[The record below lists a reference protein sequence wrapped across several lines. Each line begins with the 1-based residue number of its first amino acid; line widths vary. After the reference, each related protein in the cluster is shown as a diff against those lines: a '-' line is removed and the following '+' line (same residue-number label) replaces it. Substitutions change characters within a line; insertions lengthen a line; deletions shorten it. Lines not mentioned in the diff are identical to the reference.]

1 MWQVL
6 KRLLIRLAGPGQIQ
20 GDDNFRQQMLPPL
33 GKAEVMGT
41 SSVSGHGVT
50 SVSKASLLAQTNPGS
65 LHLAKARRLE
75 TAHGEPCFA
84 SAEERKKEGE
94 IIIITTF
101 LKSSFFLSFILWD
114 PGLSPYRDGSK
125 RWLQVAARHEEE
137 AFWSSV

>member
-1 MWQVL
+1 
-6 KRLLIRLAGPGQIQ
+6 
-20 GDDNFRQQMLPPL
+20 MLPPL

-41 SSVSGHGVT
+41 GSVSGHGVT
-50 SVSKASLLAQTNPGS
+50 SVSKAMLLAQRNTGS

-75 TAHGEPCFA
+75 IAHGESCFA

-101 LKSSFFLSFILWD
+101 LKSSFFLPFILWE
-114 PGLSPYRDGSK
+114 PGLSLYRNGSK
-125 RWLQVAARHEEE
+125 RWLQVAARCKEE

>member
-20 GDDNFRQQMLPPL
+20 GDHNFRQQMLPPL

-41 SSVSGHGVT
+41 GSISGHGVT

-84 SAEERKKEGE
+84 SAEERKRV
-94 IIIITTF
+94 
-101 LKSSFFLSFILWD
+101 KSLLLLLF
-114 PGLSPYRDGSK
+114 
-125 RWLQVAARHEEE
+125 
-137 AFWSSV
+137 